1 LFGGIP
7 GKHTPISPNERGGEN
22 AVKKIVLILTAASL
36 FVPALAY
43 AQNWDAIINEIDEN
57 ENQTGMDVN
66 EQAQGMLDDAAKLN
80 KEAEGVE
87 YENKA
92 LEGKIMKVQK
102 VHDWYKGIIAEDQK
116 YIEGFCRGDTYTVI
130 PGDCLW
136 MIAGKVYGH
145 PYYYKWPLIYNANR
159 DQIKDPDWI
168 YPDQVFTIPP
178 LQ

>member
-1 LFGGIP
+1 M
-7 GKHTPISPNERGGEN
+7 
-22 AVKKIVLILTAASL
+22 KKTVLILAAASL
-36 FVPALAY
+36 LVPAIAY
-43 AQNWDAIINEIDEN
+43 AQNWDAIVKEID
-57 ENQTGMDVN
+57 QTKRDTGMDVGT
-66 EQAQGMLDDAAKLN
+66 QTQSMLDEAAELD

-102 VHDWYKGIIAEDQK
+102 VQDWWKHKIAEDQK
-116 YIEGFCRGDTYTVI
+116 YIEGFAKGDKYTVI

-145 PYYYKWPLIYNANR
+145 PYYYKWPLIYSANR

-168 YPDQVFTIPP
+168 YPNQVFTIPSMR
-178 LQ
+178 

>member
-1 LFGGIP
+1 MFGGIP
-7 GKHTPISPNERGGEN
+7 GKYTPISPNERGGEK
-22 AVKKIVLILTAASL
+22 AVKKIVLIITVASL
-36 FVPALAY
+36 FAPVLAY
-43 AQNWDAIINEIDEN
+43 AQNWDAIIKEIDEN
-57 ENQTGMDVN
+57 KRQTGMDVN
-66 EQAQGMLDDAAKLN
+66 EQTQAMLDDAAKLN

-116 YIEGFCRGDTYTVI
+116 YIEGFCKGDKYTVI

-159 DQIKDPDWI
+159 DQIKDPDLI

>member
-1 LFGGIP
+1 
-7 GKHTPISPNERGGEN
+7 
-22 AVKKIVLILTAASL
+22 
-36 FVPALAY
+36 
-43 AQNWDAIINEIDEN
+43 
-57 ENQTGMDVN
+57 
-66 EQAQGMLDDAAKLN
+66 MLEDAALLN

-92 LEGKIMKVQK
+92 LEGKIMKIQK
-102 VHDWYKGIIAEDQK
+102 VQDWWKGIIAEDQK
-116 YIEGFCRGDTYTVI
+116 YIEGFCKGDTYTVI
-130 PGDCLW
+130 YGDCLW